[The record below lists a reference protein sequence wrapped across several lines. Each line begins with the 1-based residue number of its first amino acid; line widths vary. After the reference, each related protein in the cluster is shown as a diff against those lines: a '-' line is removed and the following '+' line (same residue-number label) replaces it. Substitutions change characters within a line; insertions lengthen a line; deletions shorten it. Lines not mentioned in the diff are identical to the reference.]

1 MTDKTVVLSFGRLN
15 PPTIG
20 HQKLVDKLEST
31 AKSMNADAHLYMS
44 HTQDKKK
51 NPLTYNEKHR
61 IAKKAFGDVVQK
73 SNSKTIIQVLKEL
86 DGKYNRVVVVVG
98 SDRVSEFKSL
108 LLKYNGKDYTF
119 EDISIVSAG
128 ERDPDSEGVSGMSAS
143 KLRKLAVEGDYEAF
157 QKGVPSG
164 LSDRD
169 IKSMYNKIRSAM
181 NVTESLEEALNT
193 SQRMK
198 RRAIMR
204 RLKSKI
210 QRGRKIAQ
218 RKRASQ
224 DKLKKR
230 ASRQARQI
238 VRKKLAGARGEKYSE
253 LPLSTRQQIDK
264 RLEKKKTLISRIAK
278 RLIPKVRKAESQ
290 RLSKRN
296 IREEDLYDVVQE
308 MLTYVSRT
316 NLSEAVKR
324 NLSKKSEKYGLDY
337 ETIEEKFLD
346 CKLSFD
352 PTQTDLSEE
361 QWSFNRLN
369 IILANEQRKNIHE
382 AIEYHRKECI
392 PFSENIFRMHSVNYY
407 KLYTEA
413 KKLYQ
418 NGELIVEDHFD
429 RELLE
434 SDIGEFDI
442 YEGESVPLDLPMLE
456 EEDKDVELNEPKRG
470 GPKKF
475 YVYVKDPSTGNVK
488 KVTFGDTSGLKV
500 KLDDPAAR
508 KSFAARHKCDQQK
521 DKTKPA
527 YWSCRLPYYAKQLGL
542 SGGGNFFW

>member
-1 MTDKTVVLSFGRLN
+1 MSDKTVVLSFGRLN

-20 HQKLVDKLEST
+20 HQKLVDKIKST

-51 NPLTYNEKHR
+51 NPLNYTDKHR
-61 IAKKAFGDVVQK
+61 FAKKAFGDVVQK

-86 DGKYNRVVVVVG
+86 DGKYNEVVVVVG

-119 EDISIVSAG
+119 KDIKIVSAG
-128 ERDPDSEGVSGMSAS
+128 ERDPDAEGVSGMSAS
-143 KLRKLAVEGDYEAF
+143 KLRKLAAEGDYDSF
-157 QKGVPSG
+157 RKGVPSG
-164 LSDRD
+164 LPERD
-169 IKSMYNKIRSAM
+169 VKMMYNKIRSAM

-193 SQRMK
+193 AQRMK

-238 VRKKLAGARGEKYSE
+238 VRKKLAGARGGNYND
-253 LPLSTRQQIDK
+253 LPLSSRQQIDK

-296 IREEDLYDVVQE
+296 IREEDLYGVVQE

-316 NLSEAVKR
+316 NLSESVKR
-324 NLSKKSEKYGLDY
+324 NLSKKSEKYGIEY
-337 ETIEEKFLD
+337 ETIEEKFID
-346 CKLSFD
+346 CKLSYD
-352 PTQTDLSEE
+352 PTKTELTEE

-382 AIEYHRKECI
+382 AIEYHRKEQI

-456 EEDKDVELNEPKRG
+456 EEDKDVELNKPKRG